1 MRGKD
6 TGDATW
12 NVSKRSRRCPYCQSV
27 REELFPEP
35 EESRGNLL
43 QYSRHFRG
51 VQLKKQVQ
59 GEELT
64 LSKKDLLPK
73 LLF

>member
-6 TGDATW
+6 KGDATW
-12 NVSKRSRRCPYCQSV
+12 EVSKRSRRYLYCQSV
-27 REELFPEP
+27 RKEPFPEP
-35 EESRGNLL
+35 EESRGNLS
-43 QYSRHFRG
+43 QHSRHLRG

-64 LSKKDLLPK
+64 VSKNNLLPK
-73 LLF
+73 LLL